1 MGVVV
6 VVLMVKFLNLHP
18 KLNIKYVVEGKKM
31 CNAKVLIHTNC
42 LKLDGAKKCNDK
54 IVNGM
59 KKEVSCAKVSC
70 DKCLMAVW
78 DNGEDGQI
86 VTWPW
91 SESVQGGWISEL
103 KKHPKRNMRHLFV
116 QEKIQMNNLKCLSTF
131 TSNFAKI
138 HTAHESQS

>member
-1 MGVVV
+1 
-6 VVLMVKFLNLHP
+6 
-18 KLNIKYVVEGKKM
+18 M
-31 CNAKVLIHTNC
+31 CNAKVLIHTNY

-91 SESVQGGWISEL
+91 SESVQGVWISEL
-103 KKHPKRNMRHLFV
+103 KDHPKDNLRHLFV
-116 QEKIQMNNLKCLSTF
+116 QEKKQMNNLKCLSTF
-131 TSNFAKI
+131 TSNFARI
-138 HTAHESQS
+138 HIAHESQS